1 MAVVSCFGK
10 TQNLIF
16 QFKIWAYFSRKKSPC
31 QGKEFFVEK
40 MPLLSRVQGDV
51 GEVVCH
57 EIHLVHGPH
66 PAVEAGQTAGIG
78 GEAEGQLV
86 GAEGLAPGAAVLF
99 VLPGP
104 AVFPVPQQGMA
115 GGGELGPDLVGAAGD
130 QAAGHQGQ
138 AVFLGQGLVEGH
150 GGAPAGDGG
159 FVDGDQLFGLVL
171 EQIALQPARGG
182 VMAPKMMHR

>member
-86 GAEGLAPGAAVLF
+86 GAAVSYTHLDVYKRQEQLRDAGALGT
-99 VLPGP
+99 LPETS
-104 AVFPVPQQGMA
+104 QMS
-115 GGGELGPDLVGAAGD
+115 
-130 QAAGHQGQ
+130 
-138 AVFLGQGLVEGH
+138 
-150 GGAPAGDGG
+150 
-159 FVDGDQLFGLVL
+159 LFG
-171 EQIALQPARGG
+171 
-182 VMAPKMMHR
+182 

>member
-1 MAVVSCFGK
+1 MRNSAFDPAVRVALATGREALWPVVSCFGK

-66 PAVEAGQTAGIG
+66 PAVEAG
-78 GEAEGQLV
+78 
-86 GAEGLAPGAAVLF
+86 
-99 VLPGP
+99 
-104 AVFPVPQQGMA
+104 
-115 GGGELGPDLVGAAGD
+115 PDS
-130 QAAGHQGQ
+130 
-138 AVFLGQGLVEGH
+138 
-150 GGAPAGDGG
+150 
-159 FVDGDQLFGLVL
+159 
-171 EQIALQPARGG
+171 R
-182 VMAPKMMHR
+182 HRW